1 MRLRWILALLLC
13 GAAAGAALLFF
24 TVSWW
29 VTGGIAEQT
38 LVERLNSEQV
48 RFEDTI
54 RSEAKRGRLLAAFTA
69 ELPEVRRIFAARDR
83 AGLAETLKGPFAAA
97 QRSGVEQ
104 FQFHEPP
111 ARSFLRLH
119 QPEKYGDDLS
129 SLRPTVVEAMRSGRT
144 VEGIESG
151 VAGVGIRAV
160 VPVDGPAGRGGTLEV
175 GLGLQ
180 RGFVDNFTG
189 ASGDRVAIFL
199 GEREPRLAAS
209 NFPNDYAPAIDDLT
223 AGLSAATLRMSLTVG
238 QETLAVTYFPL
249 KDFAGRTAG
258 VVAIGVDR
266 HGIDALR
273 AQSIWWFAAAS
284 IFVALAGIA
293 CTGVLDRVVAAPLCC
308 LTACLGNL
316 ARGGDCDHLPRASV
330 ISEIDG
336 IISSVTAFRAVQ
348 VERRRLEAENTVQ
361 VEARQRLSR
370 QVDEA
375 VETFR
380 NTSQTVL
387 HIVDETST
395 RLRSTAETMATSAGG
410 ASEQAKMAS
419 VASRTTLQ
427 NIQLVARSSG
437 QLSTSITEIAHQV
450 ETASAV
456 IQRAGSVT
464 ETSAAEIEMLAEAS
478 AKIGNVVRLIQDI
491 AEQTNLLALN
501 ATIEAA
507 RAGEAGRGFAVVAS
521 EVKQLAA
528 QTAKATDEISGEI
541 AAIQAS
547 TRHAVEAIRDVA
559 KAMDEISA
567 TTATIS
573 TAIGHQTAATLDISR
588 NAQEV
593 AAGTAQMA
601 DNVSGA
607 TVAIDET
614 RTAAG
619 DVLSASS
626 ALADESRRLS
636 QEIGAFLMVLRS
648 GPLDRR
654 QVRAPDFAGPE
665 RRLA

>member
-1 MRLRWILALLLC
+1 MRLRWVLALLLC
-13 GAAAGAALLFF
+13 GAAAGAAFLFF
-24 TVSWW
+24 AVSWW
-29 VTGGIAEQT
+29 LTDGIAERT
-38 LVERLNSEQV
+38 LAERLSSEQA

-54 RSEAKRGRLLAAFTA
+54 RSEAKRARLLAGFTA
-69 ELPEVRRIFAARDR
+69 ELPDIRRMFAARDR
-83 AGLAETLKGPFAAA
+83 AGLAEALKPSFAAA
-97 QRSGVEQ
+97 RGSGVEQ

-119 QPEKYGDDLS
+119 QPDKFGDDLS

-144 VEGIESG
+144 VEGVESG

-160 VPVDGPAGRGGTLEV
+160 VPVDGAAGRSGTVEV

-180 RGFVDNFTG
+180 RAFVDDFAG
-189 ASGDRVAIFL
+189 ASGVRLAIFL

-209 NFPNDYAPAIDDLT
+209 NFPAEFAPAAADLAT
-223 AGLSAATLRMSLTVG
+223 GLAGTVFRTSSSVG
-238 QETLAVTYFPL
+238 TEALAVTYFPL
-249 KDFAGRTAG
+249 KDFAGHAAG

-284 IFVALAGIA
+284 IFVAVAGIA
-293 CTGVLDRVVAAPLCC
+293 CTVALDKVVASPLCGLTGC
-308 LTACLGNL
+308 LTHL
-316 ARGGDCDHLPRASV
+316 ARGEDCDRLPGASV

-336 IISSVTAFRAVQ
+336 IIGSVTAFRAVQ
-348 VERRRLEAENTVQ
+348 IERCRLEADNATQ
-361 VEARQRLSR
+361 VEARRRLSSE
-370 QVDEA
+370 VDEA
-375 VETFR
+375 VENFR
-380 NTSQTVL
+380 DTSQAVL
-387 HIVDETST
+387 RIVDQTSS
-395 RLRSTAETMATSAGG
+395 RLRDTAETMANTAGG
-410 ASEQAKMAS
+410 ASDQAKMAS
-419 VASRTTLQ
+419 VASRATLQ
-427 NIQLVARSSG
+427 NIQLVAQSSG

-450 ETASAV
+450 ETASIV

-464 ETSAAEIEMLAEAS
+464 ERSAAEIEMLAEAS

-528 QTAKATDEISGEI
+528 QTAKATDEISSEI
-541 AAIQAS
+541 AAIQSS

-567 TTATIS
+567 TTATIT
-573 TAIGHQTAATLDISR
+573 TAIDRQTAATHDITR

-614 RTAAG
+614 RAAAG
-619 DVLSASS
+619 DVLSASA
-626 ALADESRRLS
+626 ALADESKRLS
-636 QEIGAFLMVLRS
+636 QEIGAFMKVLRS

-654 QVRAPDFAGPE
+654 QGRSSDFVGAD
-665 RRLA
+665 RRHV